1 MKFTLLFLLAFLF
14 VACSDDTKKAQS
26 IDTEQNVSIE
36 QSDEKTEVNDTNV
49 PLPVS
54 EPTTLLKI
62 QNLHLNLFRQGGG
75 GGKIMSQY
83 YDFFVAIHLYSIYA
97 TGFLMVFYLFLTQSN
112 FRTEFDF
119 IRRIRLFLPLFNFF
133 LATVLFTG
141 CLLLALKAWQMGF
154 SIKYMIFVWVAILAL
169 SLFQYKVFKKAR
181 KIKRYKTF
189 RASSFFILLVE
200 LLLLFSPFIK

>member
-1 MKFTLLFLLAFLF
+1 MYNCFWILGQNSPKMRFVMENRRFKMKFTLLFLLAFLF

-75 GGKIMSQY
+75 VKNY
-83 YDFFVAIHLYSIYA
+83 ESI
-97 TGFLMVFYLFLTQSN
+97 L
-112 FRTEFDF
+112 
-119 IRRIRLFLPLFNFF
+119 
-133 LATVLFTG
+133 
-141 CLLLALKAWQMGF
+141 
-154 SIKYMIFVWVAILAL
+154 
-169 SLFQYKVFKKAR
+169 
-181 KIKRYKTF
+181 
-189 RASSFFILLVE
+189 
-200 LLLLFSPFIK
+200 